1 MSVKRLIYISAWD
14 FTDAESD
21 GVCKKILSQIK
32 VFRIAGFTVDYT
44 YIKDGST
51 WINKDET
58 ETLLGHNHH
67 LSKFAAHR
75 LIAKYLK
82 KHDDYKYV
90 YVRYN
95 KADPYF
101 ISIVKTLK
109 GYGAKIV
116 VEIPTYP
123 YDNECKGCIRD
134 RAVLCVDKIYR
145 DRIAKYIDSF
155 LSYSDDKTIFGA
167 PSMHIINGIDID
179 SIRPINPAPK
189 KDDTINLIGVARFT
203 PSHGYDRLIRSLG
216 EYYAHGGKRNVV
228 FHIVGFGILQETYE
242 MLIKQYNIQNHVIL
256 HGKMYGI
263 ELERLYNQMDIGVCT
278 LTFFRD
284 APKMISSELKSREY
298 AAKGLPMISGGPID
312 IFYRQSYKFALELGD
327 DESLIDISRI
337 VEFYDNVYSQNRKE
351 VITEIRE
358 YAYRRCSMDISIRP
372 VVDYFKSIS

>member
-1 MSVKRLIYISAWD
+1 M
-14 FTDAESD
+14 
-21 GVCKKILSQIK
+21 
-32 VFRIAGFTVDYT
+32 
-44 YIKDGST
+44 
-51 WINKDET
+51 
-58 ETLLGHNHH
+58 
-67 LSKFAAHR
+67 
-75 LIAKYLK
+75 
-82 KHDDYKYV
+82 
-90 YVRYN
+90 
-95 KADPYF
+95 
-101 ISIVKTLK
+101 
-109 GYGAKIV
+109 
-116 VEIPTYP
+116 PTYP
-123 YDNECKGCIRD
+123 YDNECRTAREKV
-134 RAVLCVDKIYR
+134 VLAIDKMYR
-145 DRIAKYIDSF
+145 SKIQRYINSF
-155 LSYSDDKTIFGA
+155 ASYSDDKTIFGA
-167 PSMHIINGIDID
+167 PSIHIINGIDFDNEKPID
-179 SIRPINPAPK
+179 PVYK
-189 KDDTINLIGVARFT
+189 EDDAINLIGVARFT